1 MINIDDSGWRIMR
14 DIRDCSELFKLS
26 GQEIEYKINEI
37 KDHLDNSDKTYF
49 RKQRNVIDLFV
60 AITTSG
66 YIDNNLTDQMLNM
79 AKDLYGST
87 KNETYSPS
95 EFKRVGNS
103 PQRYQKIISN
113 FIDLVNTYNADKKN
127 KVISYI

>member
-26 GQEIEYKINEI
+26 EQEIEYRINEI
-37 KDHLDNSDKTYF
+37 KDHLGNSNKTYF
-49 RKQRNVIDLFV
+49 RQQRNVIDLFV

-87 KNETYSPS
+87 KT
-95 EFKRVGNS
+95 RLTRLLNS
-103 PQRYQKIISN
+103 RELVIHLKDTKKLFQISW
-113 FIDLVNTYNADKKN
+113 I
-127 KVISYI
+127 

>member
-1 MINIDDSGWRIMR
+1 MR

-26 GQEIEYKINEI
+26 EQEIEYRINEI
-37 KDHLDNSDKTYF
+37 KDHLGNSNKTYF
-49 RKQRNVIDLFV
+49 RQQRNVIDLFV

-103 PQRYQKIISN
+103 PQRYK
-113 FIDLVNTYNADKKN
+113 
-127 KVISYI
+127 